1 MSEEERVRTWL
12 ARKEHTEAEFMAST
26 PIIDWYEEDESDKY
40 PIRSIFELFGPKF
53 LEDNQV
59 SPAVR
64 KAIHDIA
71 DCKTGALGYD
81 VSYCPT
87 CHTATIHACSCKN
100 RFCPN
105 CQQAEEKLWIDQ
117 RRSEMVP
124 GVAAYH
130 VVFTIPSELYPLAYA
145 NQKLVYGMMFR
156 AVNETVCD
164 LFQDKKFG
172 GFKPGIISVLHTWKQ
187 TLGYHPH
194 IHCIITGGGL
204 TQVGQFVEGQHKGFL
219 IPQNVLA
226 AGFAYRLCSGLREAY
241 NDSWLRNPGDAGRK
255 KPKYAHGEMVLP
267 TIEQGAGMPVLDL
280 NDPKQWYTYCSRLEH
295 TKWVV
300 NIRETFNGHG
310 DAIQYL
316 ARYIYRTAISN
327 ARIKSYT
334 YDSLTREGTVTFT
347 YKDYA
352 DENRIKET
360 TVSGAEFLSRFVMHL
375 LPKGF
380 CRVRYGGYLANSV
393 KVKNLK
399 RIAQLRNTIFTVS
412 IAKAQGKLAAL
423 VFIFKKDFTVC
434 PVCNTKMNHF
444 PRINQALLRRKQQR
458 EKGWAKDE
466 VA

>member
-1 MSEEERVRTWL
+1 
-12 ARKEHTEAEFMAST
+12 
-26 PIIDWYEEDESDKY
+26 
-40 PIRSIFELFGPKF
+40 
-53 LEDNQV
+53 
-59 SPAVR
+59 
-64 KAIHDIA
+64 
-71 DCKTGALGYD
+71 
-81 VSYCPT
+81 
-87 CHTATIHACSCKN
+87 
-100 RFCPN
+100 
-105 CQQAEEKLWIDQ
+105 
-117 RRSEMVP
+117 
-124 GVAAYH
+124 
-130 VVFTIPSELYPLAYA
+130 
-145 NQKLVYGMMFR
+145 MMFR

>member
-1 MSEEERVRTWL
+1 
-12 ARKEHTEAEFMAST
+12 
-26 PIIDWYEEDESDKY
+26 
-40 PIRSIFELFGPKF
+40 
-53 LEDNQV
+53 
-59 SPAVR
+59 
-64 KAIHDIA
+64 
-71 DCKTGALGYD
+71 
-81 VSYCPT
+81 
-87 CHTATIHACSCKN
+87 
-100 RFCPN
+100 
-105 CQQAEEKLWIDQ
+105 
-117 RRSEMVP
+117 
-124 GVAAYH
+124 
-130 VVFTIPSELYPLAYA
+130 
-145 NQKLVYGMMFR
+145 
-156 AVNETVCD
+156 
-164 LFQDKKFG
+164 
-172 GFKPGIISVLHTWKQ
+172 
-187 TLGYHPH
+187 
-194 IHCIITGGGL
+194 
-204 TQVGQFVEGQHKGFL
+204 
-219 IPQNVLA
+219 
-226 AGFAYRLCSGLREAY
+226 
-241 NDSWLRNPGDAGRK
+241 
-255 KPKYAHGEMVLP
+255 MVLP

-280 NDPKQWYTYCSRLEH
+280 NDPKQWYAYCSRLEH

-444 PRINQALLRRKQQR
+444 PRINQVLLRRKQQR